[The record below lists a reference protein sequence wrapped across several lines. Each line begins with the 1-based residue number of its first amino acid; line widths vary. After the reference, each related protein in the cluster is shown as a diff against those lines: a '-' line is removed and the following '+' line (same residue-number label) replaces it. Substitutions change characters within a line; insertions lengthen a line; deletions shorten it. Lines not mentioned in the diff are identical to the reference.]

1 MNRIPVLTVRSF
13 FWIGLT
19 ALAFGV
25 FIDITKDMLEG
36 EVGFLDQSILL
47 AIGKIR
53 APWMTVAAVDLTAL
67 GSVTLVCLFSAFTVI
82 TSLMLHDKA
91 GTLQL
96 LSALGGAALWT
107 ALTKHTIER
116 TRPEVIPHL
125 VEVSGYSYPSGHSL
139 VAASAYMTI
148 AILACRHL
156 HSARA
161 RGVND
166 RARRSLAPI
175 WECIIRRMSPAASH
189 WERHG
194 HLCLPESFHSKGAP
208 QTFKLSSLSLEASG
222 LRGSSAKG
230 VESKQHSPDSRRMGT
245 PSVSR
250 SCAD

>member
-82 TSLMLHDKA
+82 TLLMLHDKA

-96 LSALGGAALWT
+96 LSALGGASLWT

-148 AILACRHL
+148 AILACRYL

-161 RGVND
+161 RIAILSMAALMIVLVGLSRAYLGVHYPTD
-166 RARRSLAPI
+166 V
-175 WECIIRRMSPAASH
+175 
-189 WERHG
+189 
-194 HLCLPESFHSKGAP
+194 
-208 QTFKLSSLSLEASG
+208 ASG
-222 LRGSSAKG
+222 IALGGAWAFVLAGVFSLKG
-230 VESKQHSPDSRRMGT
+230 RT
-245 PSVSR
+245 PNV
-250 SCAD
+250 